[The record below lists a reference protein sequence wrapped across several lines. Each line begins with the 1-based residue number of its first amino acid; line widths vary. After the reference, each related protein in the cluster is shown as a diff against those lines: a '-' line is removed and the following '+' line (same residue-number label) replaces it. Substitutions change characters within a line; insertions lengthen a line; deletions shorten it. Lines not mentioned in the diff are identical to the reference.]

1 MILTA
6 LCDYYDAQL
15 ARGDGSVP
23 PFGYSEEAISYILI
37 LGMDGKLVDIQENL
51 DLSGK
56 KPVAKRMSVP
66 AALKRSGTLP
76 QPNFL
81 WDKTGYVLGVTKP
94 NDDSPVTIKLT
105 PASFEAF
112 RRLHVETLSGVSDPG
127 LRALQA
133 FLNDFRPERF
143 NQPPF
148 RPEML
153 DRNLAFRID
162 GESRYLHEH
171 PVLREC
177 WAAMN
182 ADRAAPSGMCLVTGK
197 EGPLASIHPS
207 IKGVDKAEESGA
219 SIVTFHQPA
228 FRSYGKEKGENSPI
242 SLAAAFKYTT
252 ALNQL
257 LRNTP
262 RNRQRLVIGGT
273 TIVFWA
279 QAAAPGEA
287 DAAVSLM
294 AAFLDPPADDA
305 QESLRLRSALQA
317 VGQGRPLFDLDPQ
330 LAEGTR
336 IFVLGL
342 APSDAR
348 LSIRFWITDTLTLF
362 ARRLAEHF
370 QDLELGPSPWRTPPG
385 VKSLALVTAPFLR
398 GKFRGPNPS
407 ATRSRPEPAPAPR
420 KRGEFQLKDVP
431 PALAG
436 DLLRAIL
443 TGGRY
448 PTPLL
453 SNLLMRMRS
462 DHEIDGIRVALCK
475 AVLARDYRLR
485 LGHELKEIP
494 VSLDLDNSDPAYL
507 LGRLFATL
515 EEIQQRALGTELSST
530 IRDRYFGSA
539 GANPASVFPVLIRNA
554 QNHLA
559 KLRKAMPGAAIN
571 LEKQLGSIFET
582 LPVSLPKQQTLEAQ
596 GRFAIGFYHQNQ
608 ARYTP
613 HRNDGEHTDS
623 DGEVQ

>member
-1 MILTA
+1 MILSA

-23 PFGYSEEAISYILI
+23 PFGYSEEAISYVLI
-37 LGMDGKLVDIQENL
+37 LAPDGTLMDIQEHL

-56 KPVAKRMSVP
+56 KPVARRMAVP

-81 WDKTGYVLGVTKP
+81 WDKTSYVLGVAKP
-94 NDDSPVTIKLT
+94 DDDASETIKVT
-105 PASFEAF
+105 PAPFEAF
-112 RRLHVETLSGVSDPG
+112 RRFHVETLSDVNDPG
-127 LRALQA
+127 LKALQA
-133 FLNDFRPERF
+133 FLIAWRPERF
-143 NQPPF
+143 ARPPF

-162 GESRYLHEH
+162 GETRYLHEH
-171 PVLREC
+171 PALREC
-177 WAAMN
+177 WATMN
-182 ADRAAPSGMCLVTGK
+182 ADKTSPSGMCLVTGK
-197 EGPLASIHPS
+197 EGPLASIHTS
-207 IKGVDKAEESGA
+207 IKGVQDAQTSGA
-219 SIVTFHQPA
+219 SIVSFNQPA
-228 FRSYGKEKGENSPI
+228 FTSYGKEQGANSPI

-252 ALNQL
+252 ALNLL
-257 LRNTP
+257 LRYAP
-262 RNRQRLVIGGT
+262 HNRQRLVVGGT

-279 QAAAPGEA
+279 QAATPTET

-305 QESLRLRSALQA
+305 QESHKLRTALKA
-317 VGQGRPLFDLDPQ
+317 FGQGRPLRDLDPH
-330 LAEGTR
+330 LDEGTR

-342 APSDAR
+342 APNASR
-348 LSIRFWITDTLTLF
+348 LSIRFWITDTLALF

-370 QDLELGPSPWRTPPG
+370 HDLEVEPAPWRTPPG
-385 VKSLALVTAPFLR
+385 VWRLALVTAPCMN
-398 GKFRGPNPS
+398 GTYQ
-407 ATRSRPEPAPAPR
+407 AD
-420 KRGEFQLKDVP
+420 DVP

-436 DLLRAIL
+436 ELLRAIL

-448 PTPLL
+448 PATLL
-453 SNLLMRMRS
+453 SNLVMRMRS
-462 DHEIDGIRVALCK
+462 DHAVDGIRVALCK
-475 AVLARDYRLR
+475 AVLTRVRRLR

-515 EEIQQRALGTELSST
+515 EEIQQKALGRDLSST

-539 GANPASVFPVLIRNA
+539 GANPASIFPVLIRNA

-559 KLRKAMPGAAIN
+559 RLRKEMPGAAIN
-571 LEKQLGSIFET
+571 LEKQVGSIVAK
-582 LPVSLPKQQTLEAQ
+582 LPISLPKQQTLEAQ
-596 GRFAIGFYHQNQ
+596 GRFAIGFYHQSQ

-613 HRNDGEHTDS
+613 RPIDGDHTAS